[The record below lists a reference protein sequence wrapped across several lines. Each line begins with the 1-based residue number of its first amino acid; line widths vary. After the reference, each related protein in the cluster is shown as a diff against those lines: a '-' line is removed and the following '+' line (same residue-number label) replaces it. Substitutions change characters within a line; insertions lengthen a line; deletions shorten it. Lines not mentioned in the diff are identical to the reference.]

1 MTQVIEINDWEHLSE
16 YRLLWNSLLPQTRGA
31 TFFQSFE
38 WLETYWRHF
47 GDRQRLRVLI
57 VSADERPI
65 GILPLAVMPE
75 HTRLGTVRLLT
86 YPLDGWGTFFGPIGP
101 NPTATLWTGLRHI
114 ADTPRDWD
122 VADLRWIDA
131 DGIDAGR
138 TGKAMRAAGMSAIE
152 RPFIQS
158 AQIELGNNNPG
169 SGIRENSD
177 ADQRSGIR
185 KNSDAAANWE
195 AYWMCRKSR
204 WRQNMARAERRLA
217 ECGEVT
223 YIRYRPDG
231 SRYGDDDP
239 RWDLYNACESIAR
252 RSWQGATDDG
262 TTLSHESVRDYLRDA
277 HETAAAAGG
286 LDLNLL
292 LLDGHPAAFAYN
304 YHYRGSVY
312 GLRTGFD
319 SAVTTEGSGNVL
331 LRRMIEDSFE
341 RGDHLIDLGPGSL
354 EAKRQWATRVQT
366 SYHNP
371 HYAPLKVKAQALRLK
386 RWLVGARK

>member
-1 MTQVIEINDWEHLSE
+1 MTRVIEINDWEDLSQ

-57 VSADERPI
+57 VSAEERPI
-65 GILPLAVMPE
+65 GILPLTVTLE
-75 HTRLGTVRLLT
+75 ETRLGTVRLLT

-101 NPTATLWTGLRHI
+101 NPTATLWTGFRHI
-114 ADTPRDWD
+114 AATPRDWD
-122 VADLRWIDA
+122 IADLRWVDA

-152 RPFIQS
+152 RPFVQY
-158 AQIELGNNNPG
+158 AQIELGGDETSNG
-169 SGIRENSD
+169 L
-177 ADQRSGIR
+177 R
-185 KNSDAAANWE
+185 KNSDPRANWQ
-195 AYWMCRKSR
+195 AYWVSRKSR
-204 WRQNMARAERRLA
+204 WRQNAARAERRLA

-223 YIRYRPDG
+223 YVRYRPDG
-231 SRYGDDDP
+231 RRYGDDDP

-252 RSWQGATDDG
+252 RSWQGTADDG

-292 LLDGHPAAFAYN
+292 LLDGRPAAFAYN

-319 SAVTTEGSGNVL
+319 AAVTTEGSGNVL
-331 LRRMIEDSFE
+331 MRRMIEDSLE

-354 EAKRQWATRVQT
+354 GVKRQWATRIQT
-366 SYHNP
+366 SYHYL
-371 HYAPLKVKAQALRLK
+371 HYSPLKMKAQALRLK
-386 RWLVGARK
+386 RWLVGERAS

>member
-1 MTQVIEINDWEHLSE
+1 MTDVIEINDWEDLNQ

-65 GILPLAVMPE
+65 GILPLTVMPE
-75 HTRLGTVRLLT
+75 DTRLGTIRLLT

-114 ADTPRDWD
+114 AATPHDWD
-122 VADLRWIDA
+122 VADMRWIDA

-138 TGKAMRAAGMSAIE
+138 TGKAMRAAGMTSLE
-152 RPFIQS
+152 TPFVHS
-158 AQIELGNNNPG
+158 AQIELGGDSNG
-169 SGIRENSD
+169 GGIRT
-177 ADQRSGIR
+177 
-185 KNSDAAANWE
+185 NSDAAANWQ
-195 AYWMCRKSR
+195 AYWMSRKSR

-252 RSWQGATDDG
+252 RSWQGAADDG

-292 LLDGHPAAFAYN
+292 LLEGRPAAFAYN
-304 YHYRGSVY
+304 YHYCGSVY
-312 GLRTGFD
+312 GLRMGFD
-319 SAVTTEGSGNVL
+319 AAVTTEGSGNVL
-331 LRRMIEDSFE
+331 LRRMIEDSFG
-341 RGDHLIDLGPGSL
+341 RGDRLLDLGPGSL
-354 EAKRQWATRVQT
+354 DVKRQWATRIQT
-366 SYHNP
+366 SYHYP
-371 HYAPLKVKAQALRLK
+371 HYAPLKVKGQALRLK
-386 RWLVGARK
+386 RWLVGARAS

>member
-1 MTQVIEINDWEHLSE
+1 MTQVIEINDWEELSQ
-16 YRLLWNSLLPQTRGA
+16 YRLLWNSLLPQTRRA

-65 GILPLAVMPE
+65 GILPLTVMPE
-75 HTRLGTVRLLT
+75 ETRLGTVRLLT
-86 YPLDGWGTFFGPIGP
+86 YPLDGWGTFYGPIGP

-114 ADTPRDWD
+114 ARDAPR
-122 VADLRWIDA
+122 L
-131 DGIDAGR
+131 GR
-138 TGKAMRAAGMSAIE
+138 RRLALDRRRRHRRRPDRQSHATAGMPAIE
-152 RPFIQS
+152 TPFVQS
-158 AQIELGNNNPG
+158 AQIELD
-169 SGIRENSD
+169 SD
-177 ADQRSGIR
+177 SNGSGIR
-185 KNSDAAANWE
+185 KNSDAVANWQT
-195 AYWMCRKSR
+195 YWVSRKSR

-217 ECGEVT
+217 ECGELT

-252 RSWQGATDDG
+252 RSWQGAADDG

-292 LLDGHPAAFAYN
+292 LSTAA
-304 YHYRGSVY
+304 RPP
-312 GLRTGFD
+312 LPITI
-319 SAVTTEGSGNVL
+319 TTAARFTACE
-331 LRRMIEDSFE
+331 
-341 RGDHLIDLGPGSL
+341 
-354 EAKRQWATRVQT
+354 WALT
-366 SYHNP
+366 P
-371 HYAPLKVKAQALRLK
+371 P
-386 RWLVGARK
+386 